1 MKLEKKSIK
10 LEKNVFF
17 KKSGVKP
24 NMKKNCS
31 STCILLYSVRNE
43 RIPEVYNPGQ
53 KCGGFFHIQ
62 KLCML

>member
-24 NMKKNCS
+24 NMKKTVVQHAYYCTVS
-31 STCILLYSVRNE
+31 EMKEYQKFIIRDKSVE
-43 RIPEVYNPGQ
+43 F
-53 KCGGFFHIQ
+53 FFHIQ